1 MGNCKWNCPVS
12 FLEIAESHLKLLV
25 DIDEIYSLADW

>member
-1 MGNCKWNCPVS
+1 MELPRI

-25 DIDEIYSLADW
+25 DIDEIYSLTDW